1 MTLPK
6 ILAVVAIVLFA
17 TIGIAAAIKKMK
29 SSAPASVP
37 VTTTKV
43 LSKSSVPLEIDIQSS
58 TPSSPATKQASMPAL
73 IPLPPKPL
81 KPVLPVS
88 QSSSSALLPAKPD
101 AKLPKIE
108 RALPHGDR
116 IAEFFNKSDPKFP
129 IVETI
134 TYRSRVAWQK
144 GRPAWLSDYATFYS
158 TSRHFI
164 ARSLNGKPDYFKQ
177 NVAEGDRFNVFR
189 KDKNIN
195 FYLLVDTS
203 LCRMWFYYV
212 DVDTNQRVFIKDF
225 TVGLGRDDS
234 SRASGSLTP
243 LGKYSLGN
251 KIAIY
256 KPKMMGMHHG
266 QKVEMIRIFG
276 SRWVPF
282 DKEISD
288 TSAPAKGFGFHGA
301 PWRANEKG
309 ELEED
314 TSSVGKRMSD
324 GCVRLSSK
332 DMEELFAIIITKPT
346 TVELVR
352 SFDDAKLP
360 GVEK

>member
-1 MTLPK
+1 MSLPK
-6 ILAVVAIVLFA
+6 ILAVVAVVLFA
-17 TIGIAAAIKKMK
+17 TIGIAAGVKKYKSTPPAVVAVVAKPAAPLEVELNKAPPSVIKPSKP
-29 SSAPASVP
+29 APAVVVSPP
-37 VTTTKV
+37 VTA
-43 LSKSSVPLEIDIQSS
+43 P
-58 TPSSPATKQASMPAL
+58 
-73 IPLPPKPL
+73 
-81 KPVLPVS
+81 PVS
-88 QSSSSALLPAKPD
+88 TKPD
-101 AKLPKIE
+101 VKLPKVE
-108 RALPHGDR
+108 RTLPRGDR
-116 IAEFFNKSDPKFP
+116 IAEFFNKGEPKFP

-144 GRPAWLSDYATFYS
+144 GRPAWLSDYATYYS

-177 NVAEGDRFNVFR
+177 NVAEGDRFNVLR

-195 FYLLVDTS
+195 FYLVIDAS
-203 LCRMWFYYV
+203 LCRMWFYYI
-212 DVDTNQRVFIKDF
+212 DLDTNQRVFVKDYK
-225 TVGLGRDDS
+225 VGLGREDA
-234 SRASGSLTP
+234 SRTSGSLTP
-243 LGKYSLGN
+243 LGKYSLGS

-256 KPKMMGMHHG
+256 KPKMMGTHNG

-282 DKEISD
+282 DKEIGD
-288 TSAPAKGFGFHGA
+288 NTAPAKGLGLHGA
-301 PWRANEKG
+301 PWRVNDKG

-314 TSSVGKRMSD
+314 ASSLGKWMSD
-324 GCVRLSSK
+324 GCVRLASK

-360 GVEK
+360 GIEK